1 MSFTSDTMGSL
12 TQSPEFVLVPTSLL
26 GSSNTNNNSL
36 SIPRGTTQA
45 IIIPCT
51 YPDGSVYPLT
61 SAVGDIR
68 FLVKYDALD
77 PDLSVG
83 TLGLPGYT
91 RGALI
96 TKTLIGGSINITN
109 GPGGLAVISL
119 APTDTNNTLFNELCP
134 LDTVVELYWGCKLY
148 LVGGVE
154 YDLLSGQ
161 YGTLRL
167 KQGGVQA
174 VT

>member
-1 MSFTSDTMGSL
+1 MMANSD
-12 TQSPEFVLVPTSLL
+12 
-26 GSSNTNNNSL
+26 NIL

-45 IIIPCT
+45 ILIPCT

-61 SAVGDIR
+61 GDVVDIR

-77 PDLSVG
+77 ADLSVG
-83 TLGLPGYT
+83 TLGLPGYV

-96 TKTLIGGSINITN
+96 TKSLVGGSISITN
-109 GPGGLAVISL
+109 GPGGLAAISL

-134 LDTVVELYWGCKLY
+134 LDTIVELYWGCKLY

-154 YDLLSGQ
+154 YDLLSGNW
-161 YGTLRL
+161 GSLKL
-167 KQGGVQA
+167 KQGGVTA